1 MLQIA
6 VINQRANN
14 SNGAIFEI
22 GRIFRKAGSVTLQ
35 EPLSLACLMMGYLP
49 GHWSGKGR
57 AYDLYDMKGVAEKI
71 WEWLVGTNPIISQCH
86 EPFMHPGRSLTM
98 NSNEKGYASTVGE
111 LHPKVAEAFGLKGRI
126 YLMEMLL
133 PDTRTATRKGLSF
146 TAPSR
151 FPATVRDISILVD
164 EGISHGKLLS
174 ILKETSSELVEEI
187 SLIDKY
193 KGSGLGEGKIS
204 LTYSLR
210 YRAPDR
216 TLTDEEVEKL
226 HSALIEQIVLLINAK
241 IRGK

>member
-1 MLQIA
+1 
-6 VINQRANN
+6 
-14 SNGAIFEI
+14 
-22 GRIFRKAGSVTLQ
+22 
-35 EPLSLACLMMGYLP
+35 
-49 GHWSGKGR
+49 
-57 AYDLYDMKGVAEKI
+57 
-71 WEWLVGTNPIISQCH
+71 
-86 EPFMHPGRSLTM
+86 
-98 NSNEKGYASTVGE
+98 
-111 LHPKVAEAFGLKGRI
+111 
-126 YLMEMLL
+126 MEMLL